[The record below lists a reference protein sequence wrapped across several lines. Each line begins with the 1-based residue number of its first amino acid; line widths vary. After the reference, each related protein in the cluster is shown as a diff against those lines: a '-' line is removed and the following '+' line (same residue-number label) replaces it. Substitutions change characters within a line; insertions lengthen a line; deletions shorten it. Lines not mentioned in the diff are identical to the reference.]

1 MLGLHCCMGFS
12 LVSVNRGYSLVAV
25 LGLLTAVASPATE
38 HGLLGVQ
45 AGFSNCGSWALEHR
59 RNSCGTQA

>member
-1 MLGLHCCMGFS
+1 MLGLCRCMGFS

-25 LGLLTAVASPATE
+25 LGLLTAVASPAME

-45 AGFSNCGSWALEHR
+45 ASATVAPGL
-59 RNSCGTQA
+59 